1 MVAGP
6 EYYTRLRSESSSQRS
21 NARSWRTLTA
31 CTRRRLAGSSLARGK
46 GGAHSATKPKILL
59 AILGKMA
66 LKPEVKFDKLYPK
79 LYNVELWLLAYQQ
92 LAPKPGNMTP
102 GTDGQTMTGQG

>member
-1 MVAGP
+1 MP
-6 EYYTRLRSESSSQRS
+6 Q
-21 NARSWRTLTA
+21 N
-31 CTRRRLAGSSLARGK
+31 
-46 GGAHSATKPKILL
+46 PKVLL

-79 LYNVELWLLAYQQ
+79 LYNVELWLMAYQQ

-102 GTDGQTMTGQG
+102 GTDGQTMDGAGLKLINELIHELN